1 MWVLST
7 AIFASDSLP
16 VIEVKADRTVI
27 YVQRMELM
35 GEESLMDILQMMP
48 ELMIRGYEDVLDG
61 YNLRVDNCPLNGDTR
76 LILTQM
82 KAVDIAT
89 VQVCDNTGVAKGSI
103 GMGKV
108 LDITMNMPASL
119 KGLVEGQG
127 GFGKKLEGNA
137 TVNVLYGSARTDLYA
152 NASYR
157 YQEDHK
163 EYLSLHMTNRF
174 DERNRLLSYLT
185 QQFVQQLGA
194 PTHKVLGRARYFHS
208 FNQSGTELM
217 ILGGYQYTT
226 NPTAT
231 SRLPMFVLE
240 LNTPLPLKGLTM
252 MTGVEGNYLITR
264 QKDTNFS
271 SNVFNHDIYLQLS
284 YALPQWRFTVGH
296 RLMIYNYHLAD
307 TAGVQ
312 KHMDLRNNTNAS
324 IVYMPHMQHQLQL
337 GYYRKFSNPKDL
349 TLSLEERVINQI
361 KFTYAFSRRDLT
373 VQAGTSYYFIEDEE
387 NYASLE
393 ASAYWKTKWVT
404 LNGGAN
410 LYIAKSKVFASLRV
424 APTAYLPR
432 QWQIAVQL
440 VYYTRRSPI
449 RELYGTPVY
458 GCLSVNKQIGANWNL
473 GVAWHDMFDSFCSTS
488 KLNRHA
494 ANLTVQYRF

>member
-1 MWVLST
+1 M
-7 AIFASDSLP
+7 F
-16 VIEVKADRTVI
+16 
-27 YVQRMELM
+27 
-35 GEESLMDILQMMP
+35 
-48 ELMIRGYEDVLDG
+48 
-61 YNLRVDNCPLNGDTR
+61 
-76 LILTQM
+76 
-82 KAVDIAT
+82 
-89 VQVCDNTGVAKGSI
+89 SI
-103 GMGKV
+103 
-108 LDITMNMPASL
+108 
-119 KGLVEGQG
+119 
-127 GFGKKLEGNA
+127 
-137 TVNVLYGSARTDLYA
+137 
-152 NASYR
+152 
-157 YQEDHK
+157 
-163 EYLSLHMTNRF
+163 
-174 DERNRLLSYLT
+174 
-185 QQFVQQLGA
+185 
-194 PTHKVLGRARYFHS
+194 
-208 FNQSGTELM
+208 
-217 ILGGYQYTT
+217 
-226 NPTAT
+226 
-231 SRLPMFVLE
+231 
-240 LNTPLPLKGLTM
+240 
-252 MTGVEGNYLITR
+252 
-264 QKDTNFS
+264 
-271 SNVFNHDIYLQLS
+271 
-284 YALPQWRFTVGH
+284 VGH